1 MGHPIADAVRLE
13 IQSLKSAETWIR
25 EGVEM
30 TEANRDVIRNAA
42 NLRAI
47 PLQVPKPTAVPE
59 SPVQP
64 SHTQKGIADVP
75 HRIP

>member
-1 MGHPIADAVRLE
+1 
-13 IQSLKSAETWIR
+13 
-25 EGVEM
+25 
-30 TEANRDVIRNAA
+30 VIRNAA